1 MIGTFA
7 SATDLPDIAA
17 PDIEYALLAPL
28 FIISGAAVLGVI
40 VEAFWP
46 RKSRFPVQ
54 AGIAVV
60 GIIAALVD
68 TVWVFQEELD
78 VVEGSRLARGT
89 IAAEGALAIDG
100 PGVIGWGLLL
110 VFGLLSMLLFAERRL
125 EGGLS
130 GFTGRAADAP
140 GSAA

>member
-1 MIGTFA
+1 MIATYA

-28 FIISGAAVLGVI
+28 FIIAGAAVLGVI

-46 RKSRFPVQ
+46 RKSRFLVQ

-60 GIIAALVD
+60 GIVAALAD
-68 TVWVFQEELD
+68 TVWVFQDLD

-89 IAAEGALAIDG
+89 IGAEGALAIDG
-100 PGVIGWGLLL
+100 PGVIG
-110 VFGLLSMLLFAERRL
+110 
-125 EGGLS
+125 
-130 GFTGRAADAP
+130 
-140 GSAA
+140 